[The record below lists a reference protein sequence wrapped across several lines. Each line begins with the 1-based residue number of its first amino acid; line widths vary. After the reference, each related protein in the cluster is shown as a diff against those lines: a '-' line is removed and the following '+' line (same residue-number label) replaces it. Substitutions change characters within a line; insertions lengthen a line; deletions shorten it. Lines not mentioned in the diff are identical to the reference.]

1 MAGSLTP
8 ASAGARSLWKRRCYR
23 RRSHSNDQHATPAGM
38 GKGQPAPPRRST
50 GPTGPT
56 GATGATG
63 TVASTVVAVSATTST
78 GGGPVLGAKTP
89 IASVTCPAG
98 HPKLVGG
105 GANANGG
112 GTSVGAV
119 EF

>member
-1 MAGSLTP
+1 
-8 ASAGARSLWKRRCYR
+8 
-23 RRSHSNDQHATPAGM
+23 
-38 GKGQPAPPRRST
+38 
-50 GPTGPT
+50 
-56 GATGATG
+56 
-63 TVASTVVAVSATTST
+63 VVAVSATTST

-119 EF
+119 EFSMPNPNTDTATPTGWQAQAVVTNAGTGAVTVIAYAVCGV